1 MTERMS
7 ATSLADAYS
16 DELSHRAVI
25 EALERRLQGRP
36 VAASAL
42 LDHAGRQPEFA
53 GAWLAHALG
62 SAAGL
67 RELALVLAVAD
78 RALPKVLNDLDD
90 FWADVAGRLELSFDQ
105 ARARQKC
112 IEILS
117 EHGLPEAAVSAEA
130 VRVWAALEAMV
141 QDAIP
146 VNRGTGPVAIVDLPV
161 AIRYLDE
168 VRELARP
175 RLQAADVYGQ
185 QHKGEKLPQVRDSD
199 QALMD
204 TPTASPLLGCM
215 ERLMAA
221 AAGKSLVHAEPM
233 VILRY
238 APGQQYRWHRDY
250 IQPSSEDV
258 RREIATFGQRIH
270 TGIVYLNDGF
280 EGGET
285 EFRDWGQS
293 LRLRAGQC
301 IGFSSVDSEGRLDA
315 SSIHR
320 GAPVIRGEKW
330 IGTLWFRSR
339 RLWSREGLLAD

>member
-1 MTERMS
+1 MTDKERP
-7 ATSLADAYS
+7 ATSLAVSYAD
-16 DELSHRAVI
+16 DLSRRTVV
-25 EALERRLQGRP
+25 EALERRLHGRP
-36 VAASAL
+36 VPASTL

-78 RALPKVLNDLDD
+78 RALPKVLSDLGD
-90 FWADVAGRLELSFDQ
+90 FWTDVAGRLGLSFDQ
-105 ARARQKC
+105 ALADQKC
-112 IEILS
+112 VAILR
-117 EHGLPEAAVSAEA
+117 EHGIPEAAHSAPV
-130 VRVWAALEAMV
+130 VRVWAVLEAMQGV
-141 QDAIP
+141 VP
-146 VNRGTGPVAIVDLPV
+146 VNQGTGPVAIVDLPV
-161 AIRYLDE
+161 ASRYLDE
-168 VRELARP
+168 LRELARP

-185 QHKGEKLPQVRDSD
+185 QQKGEKLPLVRDSD

-215 ERLMAA
+215 ERLMAV
-221 AAGKSLVHAEPM
+221 AAGKALAYAEPM

-238 APGQQYRWHRDY
+238 APGQQYHWHRDY

-258 RREIATFGQRIH
+258 RREIASFGQRIH

-285 EFRDWGQS
+285 EFRDWALS
-293 LRLRAGQC
+293 LRPRAGQC
-301 IGFSSVDSEGRLDA
+301 IGFSSVDAEGNLDA
-315 SSIHR
+315 NSIHR
-320 GAPVIRGEKW
+320 GTPVIRGEKW

-339 RLWSREGLLAD
+339 RLWSREGLLGS

>member
-1 MTERMS
+1 MTEQGRS
-7 ATSLADAYS
+7 AASLAISYADDQS
-16 DELSHRAVI
+16 RRTLV

-36 VAASAL
+36 VPAQAL
-42 LDHAGRQPEFA
+42 LDHAGRNPEFA

-62 SAAGL
+62 SAAGPY
-67 RELALVLAVAD
+67 ELALVLAVAG
-78 RALPKVLNDLDD
+78 RAWPEVLSDLVE
-90 FWADVAGRLELSFDQ
+90 FWAEVATRLGLLPDQEQ
-105 ARARQKC
+105 ARQQCDA
-112 IEILS
+112 ILTKN
-117 EHGLPEAAVSAEA
+117 GLPGAAACEPA
-130 VRVWAALEAMV
+130 VRVWSVL
-141 QDAIP
+141 DAIMQGIEP
-146 VNRGTGPVAIVDLPV
+146 VNLGDGPVAVVDLPV
-161 AIRYLDE
+161 ASRYLDD
-168 VRELARP
+168 VRELARS
-175 RLQAADVYGQ
+175 RLQPADVYG

-221 AAGKSLVHAEPM
+221 AVGKALVHAEPM

-250 IQPSSEDV
+250 IQPASEEV
-258 RREIATFGQRIH
+258 RREIAAFGQRIH

-293 LRLRAGQC
+293 LRPRAGQC
-301 IGFSSVDSEGRLDA
+301 IGFSSVDAEGNLDA

-320 GAPVIRGEKW
+320 GAPVTQGEKW

-339 RLWSREGLLAD
+339 RVWSREGLLT